1 MATPIL
7 KWAGGKRQ
15 LLSEID
21 NLLALDIKNGT
32 IKKYAEPFFGGGAV
46 FFHLI
51 EKYNIEKSYISDL
64 NIELILLYKVVQNH
78 VEDLIIEL
86 QTISNKFFNCKDED
100 ERSELYYQVRKD
112 FNKNVNTFD
121 LEILNDMHIK
131 RASEIIFLNKTCFNG
146 LFRVNKKGEFN
157 VPFSKPKNPKI
168 LDEDNLF
175 KVSQSLKNT
184 KIEHTSYE
192 KIPKEFLEDT
202 FIYFDPPYRPLN
214 ISSSFT
220 SYSKYD
226 FDDTHQI
233 ELAQYF
239 QKISKNSN
247 LFIMLSNSD
256 PKNIDEQ
263 DDFFDNLYK
272 DFYINRVWATRM
284 INSKSAKRGKVS
296 ELIIKNYKTEI
307 L

>member
-51 EKYNIEKSYISDL
+51 EKYNIEKAYISDL

-86 QTISNKFFNCKDED
+86 QTISDKFFNCKDED
-100 ERSELYYQVRKD
+100 TRSELYYQVRKD
-112 FNKNVNTFD
+112 FNKNVNTFN
-121 LEILNDMHIK
+121 LEVLNDMHIK

-157 VPFSKPKNPKI
+157 VPFARPKNPKI
-168 LDEDNLF
+168 LDEDNLN
-175 KVSQSLKNT
+175 KVSKSLKT
-184 KIEHTSYE
+184 VRIEHSSYE
-192 KIPKEFLEDT
+192 NIPKEFLEDT

-220 SYSKYD
+220 SYSKYN

-233 ELAQYF
+233 ELAQYC
-239 QKISKNSN
+239 KEISKNKN

-256 PKNIDEQ
+256 PKNTNEEDC
-263 DDFFDNLYK
+263 FFDDLYK
-272 DFYINRVWATRM
+272 KFYINRVHATRM
-284 INSKSAKRGKVS
+284 INSKSSKRGKVS
-296 ELIIKNYKTEI
+296 ELLIIN
-307 L
+307 

>member
-21 NLLALDIKNGT
+21 NFLALDIKNGI

-51 EKYNIEKSYISDL
+51 EKYNIEKAYISDL

-86 QTISNKFFNCKDED
+86 QTISDKFFNCKNED

-112 FNKNVNTFD
+112 FNKNVNTFN
-121 LEILNDMHIK
+121 LEILNEMHIK

-157 VPFSKPKNPKI
+157 VPFAKPKNPKI
-168 LDEDNLF
+168 LDKENLH
-175 KVSQSLKNT
+175 KVSQSLKSAR
-184 KIEHTSYE
+184 IEHKSYE

-233 ELAQYF
+233 ELAKYF

-256 PKNIDEQ
+256 PKNTDEQ
-263 DDFFDNLYK
+263 DDFFDSLYK
-272 DFYINRVWATRM
+272 DFYINRVRATRM
-284 INSKSAKRGKVS
+284 INSKSSKRGKVS
-296 ELIIKNYKTEI
+296 ELIITNYKMEI